1 MFLTMPLLFISQR
14 LINHKKYPAL
24 ESHLFINTLQQKLSF
39 IFLAANPQ
47 TPAFL
52 IVLLL
57 ILLLLTFTISGA
69 EVALFSLNSKDVNM
83 LKTKQHDAARRIV
96 RLLEEPKEVYASLLI
111 GSTFINICIII
122 LSNFLIDQFD
132 FLPKEND
139 LIGILFKVVTI
150 GFVLIFF
157 GEIFPKVWATQN
169 NLRFA
174 YGASYV
180 VESLHLLLRRISIWT
195 VKLANNIGK
204 KLGADKSEVV
214 SIRELDQAI
223 DIKTDE
229 ETTPEEK
236 NIMKG
241 IVKFANISVRQIMR
255 SRLDINGADFNWS
268 LTELIKKIE
277 EFHYSRLPVY
287 KNNLDEV
294 VGIINTKDLIPH
306 LNEAENFDWHLLM
319 RQPYFVPESKSIEDL
334 LKDFQSK
341 QIHFAVVVDEFGGT
355 SGIVTM
361 EDILEEVIGEIKD
374 EFDEEENLNRRIDD
388 HNFIFEGKTMLHDM
402 CRMMKLSIDTFDQ
415 VRGNSE
421 SLAGLILELA
431 GAFPEVNTII
441 PCGDFQFTILET
453 DNNRIRQVKVTIL
466 NKE

>member
-1 MFLTMPLLFISQR
+1 MEDHL
-14 LINHKKYPAL
+14 LINL
-24 ESHLFINTLQQKLSF
+24 LLQKLSYVY
-39 IFLAANPQ
+39 LAANPQ

-52 IVLLL
+52 MVLLL
-57 ILLLLTFTISGA
+57 IFLLFTFTISGA
-69 EVALFSLNSKDVNM
+69 EVALFSLNSKDINM

-111 GSTFINICIII
+111 GSTFINICIIV

-132 FLPKEND
+132 FLPKENN
-139 LIGILFKVVTI
+139 LLGILFKVIAI

-157 GEIFPKVWATQN
+157 GEIFPKIWATQN

-214 SIRELDQAI
+214 SIKELDQAI
-223 DIKTDE
+223 DIRTDE

-236 NIMKG
+236 NIMRG

-255 SRLDINGADFNWS
+255 SRLDIRGADYNSTFN
-268 LTELIKKIE
+268 ELIKKVE
-277 EFHYSRLPVY
+277 EFHFSRLPVY
-287 KNNLDEV
+287 KSGLDEV
-294 VGIINTKDLIPH
+294 VGIVNTKDLIPH
-306 LNEAENFDWHLLM
+306 LNETESFDWHLLM
-319 RQPYFVPESKSIEDL
+319 RQPYFVPESKPIEDL
-334 LKDFQSK
+334 LKDFQTK

-361 EDILEEVIGEIKD
+361 EDILEEVIGEVKD
-374 EFDEEENLNRRIDD
+374 EFNNEGDVNRKIDE
-388 HNFIFEGKTMLHDM
+388 HNYIFEGKTMLHDM
-402 CRMMKLSIDTFDQ
+402 CRKMELPIDTFNE
-415 VRGNSE
+415 VRGDSE

-431 GAFPEVNTII
+431 GEFPKINTLI
-441 PCGDFQFTILET
+441 PCGDFQFTILQA
-453 DNNRIRQVKVTIL
+453 DNNRIRQVKVTIQS
-466 NKE
+466 KE

>member
-1 MFLTMPLLFISQR
+1 M
-14 LINHKKYPAL
+14 
-24 ESHLFINTLQQKLSF
+24 
-39 IFLAANPQ
+39 
-47 TPAFL
+47 
-52 IVLLL
+52 VLLL
-57 ILLLLTFTISGA
+57 IFLLFTFTISGA
-69 EVALFSLNSKDVNM
+69 EVALFSLNSKDINM

-111 GSTFINICIII
+111 GSTFINICIIV

-132 FLPKEND
+132 FLPKENN
-139 LIGILFKVVTI
+139 LLGILFKVIAI

-157 GEIFPKVWATQN
+157 GEIFPKIWATQN

-214 SIRELDQAI
+214 SIKELDQAI
-223 DIKTDE
+223 DIRTDE

-236 NIMKG
+236 NIMRG

-255 SRLDINGADFNWS
+255 SRLDIRGADYNSTFN
-268 LTELIKKIE
+268 ELIKKVE
-277 EFHYSRLPVY
+277 EFHFSRLPVY
-287 KNNLDEV
+287 KSGLDEV
-294 VGIINTKDLIPH
+294 VGIVNTKDLIPH
-306 LNEAENFDWHLLM
+306 LNETESFDWHLLM
-319 RQPYFVPESKSIEDL
+319 RQPYFVPESKPIEDL
-334 LKDFQSK
+334 LKDFQTK

-361 EDILEEVIGEIKD
+361 EDILEEVIGEVKD
-374 EFDEEENLNRRIDD
+374 EFNNEGDVNRKIDE
-388 HNFIFEGKTMLHDM
+388 HNYIFEGKTMLHDM
-402 CRMMKLSIDTFDQ
+402 CRKMELPIDTFNE
-415 VRGNSE
+415 VRGDSE

-431 GAFPEVNTII
+431 GEFPKINTLI
-441 PCGDFQFTILET
+441 PCGDFQFTILQA
-453 DNNRIRQVKVTIL
+453 DNNRIRQVKVTIQS
-466 NKE
+466 KE

>member
-1 MFLTMPLLFISQR
+1 M
-14 LINHKKYPAL
+14 LINL
-24 ESHLFINTLQQKLSF
+24 LLQKLSYVY
-39 IFLAANPQ
+39 LAANPQ

-52 IVLLL
+52 MVLLL
-57 ILLLLTFTISGA
+57 IFLLFTFTISGA
-69 EVALFSLNSKDVNM
+69 EVALFSLNSKDINM

-111 GSTFINICIII
+111 GSTFINICIIV

-132 FLPKEND
+132 FLPKENN
-139 LIGILFKVVTI
+139 LLGILFKVIAI

-157 GEIFPKVWATQN
+157 GEIFPKIWATQN

-214 SIRELDQAI
+214 SIKELDQAI
-223 DIKTDE
+223 DIRTDE

-236 NIMKG
+236 NIMRG

-255 SRLDINGADFNWS
+255 SRLDIRGADYNSTFN
-268 LTELIKKIE
+268 ELIKKVE
-277 EFHYSRLPVY
+277 EFHFSRLPVY
-287 KNNLDEV
+287 KSGLDEV
-294 VGIINTKDLIPH
+294 VGIVNTKDLIPH
-306 LNEAENFDWHLLM
+306 LNETESFDWHLLM
-319 RQPYFVPESKSIEDL
+319 RQPYFVPESKPIEDL
-334 LKDFQSK
+334 LKDFQTK

-361 EDILEEVIGEIKD
+361 EDILEEVIGEVKD
-374 EFDEEENLNRRIDD
+374 EFNNEGDVNRKIDE
-388 HNFIFEGKTMLHDM
+388 HNYIFEGKTMLHDM
-402 CRMMKLSIDTFDQ
+402 CRKMELPIDTFNE
-415 VRGNSE
+415 VRGDSE

-431 GAFPEVNTII
+431 GEFPKINTLI
-441 PCGDFQFTILET
+441 PCGDFQFTILQA
-453 DNNRIRQVKVTIL
+453 DNNRIRQVKVTIQS
-466 NKE
+466 KE

>member
-1 MFLTMPLLFISQR
+1 LEDHL
-14 LINHKKYPAL
+14 LINL
-24 ESHLFINTLQQKLSF
+24 LLQKLSYVY
-39 IFLAANPQ
+39 LAANPQ

-52 IVLLL
+52 MVLLL
-57 ILLLLTFTISGA
+57 IFLLFTFTISGA
-69 EVALFSLNSKDVNM
+69 EVALFSLNSKDINM

-111 GSTFINICIII
+111 GSTFINICIIV

-132 FLPKEND
+132 FLPKENN
-139 LIGILFKVVTI
+139 LLGILFKVIAI

-157 GEIFPKVWATQN
+157 GEIFPKIWATQN

-214 SIRELDQAI
+214 SIKELDQAI
-223 DIKTDE
+223 DIRTDE

-236 NIMKG
+236 NIMRG

-255 SRLDINGADFNWS
+255 SRLDIRGADYNSTFN
-268 LTELIKKIE
+268 ELIKKVE
-277 EFHYSRLPVY
+277 EFHFSRLPVY
-287 KNNLDEV
+287 KSGLDEV
-294 VGIINTKDLIPH
+294 VGIVNTKDLIPH
-306 LNEAENFDWHLLM
+306 LNETESFDWHLLM
-319 RQPYFVPESKSIEDL
+319 RQPYFVPESKPIEDL
-334 LKDFQSK
+334 LKDFQTK

-361 EDILEEVIGEIKD
+361 EDILEEVIGEVKD
-374 EFDEEENLNRRIDD
+374 EFNNEGDVNRKIDE
-388 HNFIFEGKTMLHDM
+388 HNYIFEGKTMLHDM
-402 CRMMKLSIDTFDQ
+402 CRKMELPIDTFNE
-415 VRGNSE
+415 VRGDSE

-431 GAFPEVNTII
+431 GEFPKINTLI
-441 PCGDFQFTILET
+441 PCGDFQFTILQA
-453 DNNRIRQVKVTIL
+453 DNNRIRQVKVTIQS
-466 NKE
+466 KE